1 MSNEIKA
8 GEGFDDAT
16 LNEIKAGLLKTKNQI
31 LKDLEDLSRKDPHEV
46 DNYSTKFPE
55 YGDKPDENAQEI
67 SEYSANIVTEKVLE
81 DTLVDIEKA
90 LKSIDGGNYGVCK
103 YCGNL
108 INVKRLQARP
118 TASSCVDCK
127 SKLQENE

>member
-1 MSNEIKA
+1 MSNEIKP
-8 GEGFDDAT
+8 GQEFDAAT
-16 LNEIKAGLLKTKNQI
+16 LNEIKENLLKTKKQI
-31 LKDLEDLSRKDPHEV
+31 LKDLGDLSRKDSHDV
-46 DNYSTKFPE
+46 DNYSAKFPE

-67 SEYSANIVTEKVLE
+67 GEYSTTVVTEKVLE
-81 DTLVDIEKA
+81 DTFADIEKA
-90 LKSIDGGNYGVCK
+90 ITRIDNGTYGVCR

-108 INVKRLQARP
+108 INIKRLQARP

>member
-1 MSNEIKA
+1 MSNENKSSQSFEA
-8 GEGFDDAT
+8 EV
-16 LNEIKAGLLKTKNQI
+16 LNEIKENLLKTKKQI
-31 LKDLEDLSRKDPHEV
+31 LKDLGDLSHKDPHEV

-55 YGDKPDENAQEI
+55 YGNKPDENAQEI

-81 DTLVDIEKA
+81 DTLADIEKA
-90 LKSIDGGNYGVCK
+90 ITRIEGGNYGVCK

-108 INVKRLQARP
+108 INIKRLQARP

>member
-8 GEGFDDAT
+8 GQEFNPAT
-16 LNEIKAGLLKTKNQI
+16 LNEIKENLLKTKKQI
-31 LKDLEDLSRKDPHEV
+31 LKDLGDLSRKDPHEV

-81 DTLVDIEKA
+81 DTFADIEKA
-90 LKSIDGGNYGVCK
+90 ISRIDNGTYGVCK
-103 YCGNL
+103 YCGNM
-108 INVKRLQARP
+108 INIKRLQARP